1 MIRRM
6 TTDDIP
12 AGMRL
17 KETANWNQTAQDWE
31 NVLALEPQGCWVY
44 EAEGK
49 IVGSTTAVTYGE
61 DLAWIGMVLVLPEYR
76 GRGIARALMEH
87 ALRYLDARGVKCV
100 KLDATD
106 MGRPLYE
113 RLGFVE
119 ETSIERWAGTLNPTS
134 PPDDL
139 PVPAALVDVE
149 PIAALDRAAFG
160 ADRSR
165 LLGRLS
171 ETFPQDAHYLPGGY
185 LMGRPG
191 VREYFLGPCV
201 ADHAAGA
208 RRLIAHCLSQY
219 ATTRMFWDL
228 LPANQDAVDLARSF
242 GFEPQRKLAR
252 MTLKGGVCQPGN
264 VSQVFAAAGFEYG

>member
-1 MIRRM
+1 M
-6 TTDDIP
+6 TADDIP

-31 NVLALEPQGCWVY
+31 NVLAIEPQGCWVY
-44 EAEGK
+44 ESEGN
-49 IVGSTTAVTYGE
+49 IVGSTTAVAYGE

-87 ALRYLDARGVKCV
+87 ALHYLDARGVKCV

-119 ETSIERWAGTLNPTS
+119 ETTIERWAGAFNAAS
-134 PPDDL
+134 PPDHRS
-139 PVPAALVDVE
+139 VPARLLDVAE
-149 PIAALDRAAFG
+149 IAALDQAAFG
-160 ADRSR
+160 AGRSR
-165 LLGRLS
+165 LLDRLS
-171 ETFPQDAHYLPGGY
+171 VTFPEDGHCLPGGY
-185 LMGRPG
+185 VMGRPG

-201 ADHAAGA
+201 ADNAAEA
-208 RRLIAHCLSQY
+208 RRLIAHFLSRHPT
-219 ATTRMFWDL
+219 ARVFWDL

-252 MTLKGGVCQPGN
+252 MALQGGVCQPGN
-264 VSQVFAAAGFEYG
+264 VARVFAAAGFEYG